1 MHRFYYLITGFLSV
15 FLFASSLSAETTDSL
30 IGKKVEN
37 FSLQDFRGKTVS
49 LIDQKEKSFIVIA
62 FLGTECP
69 LAKLYGGRLQKLSRE
84 FSEQG
89 VAFYA
94 IMSNQQDSLTEI
106 AAYAR
111 KHEIT
116 FPVLKDAGN
125 RVADQFGA
133 RRTPEIFILD
143 AERKIRYHGRVD
155 DQYGVG
161 YLRDEPQREDLKVAL
176 TELIA
181 KKPVSIASTNPV
193 GCFIGRIREPDSNS
207 IVTYSNQISR
217 IFQKH
222 CVECHRKGEI
232 APFQLTEY
240 QELAGWAET
249 IAEVVRDQ
257 RMPPWHA
264 NPAHGKFANDRSL
277 SEKEKELI
285 YQWVEHGAPEGNPAD
300 LPVPKKFITGWKLPQ
315 KPDAVFYMDDKPF
328 KVPAQAGKRGV
339 KYQYFTV
346 DPGFTEDKWL
356 TGAEALPGNRAVVH
370 HILIFARPPSGK
382 QVRAFGAGDQ
392 FLVGYVPGSREVML
406 PEGMAKKVPAGSK
419 LVFQIHYTPIGSEQ
433 LDRSKVGLIFTDES
447 KVTHQVVTAQVINQ
461 DFVRRRISIAANDD
475 NFKMEGTSPPN
486 DRSALLLG
494 FMPHMHLRG
503 KAFRYELRKTPDQ
516 PGEVLLDVPA
526 FDFNWQTAYK
536 IEKPIPL
543 KTGDYIHCVAH
554 YNNSDSNLS
563 NPNPNVPVSWGDQT
577 WNEMMIGYF
586 NVAIPKEEATA
597 ENEFKS
603 IAFRLVR
610 RRDKNSNGKLEQA
623 EVPLRELPIFFQA
636 DENKNAIVTV
646 EELAAL
652 LEKNRGKKKE

>member
-1 MHRFYYLITGFLSV
+1 MQRFYYLIPGFLSAC
-15 FLFASSLSAETTDSL
+15 LFASSLSAETPDPL

-37 FSLQDFRGKTVS
+37 FSLKDFRGKTVQ
-49 LIDQKEKSFIVIA
+49 LQDQKEKTIAVIA

-69 LAKLYGGRLQKLSRE
+69 LAKLYGGRLQKLSSE
-84 FSEQG
+84 FSKQG

-125 RVADQFGA
+125 RIADQFGA
-133 RRTPEIFILD
+133 KRTPEIFILD
-143 AERKIRYHGRVD
+143 ANRTIRYHGRVD

-161 YLRDEPQREDLKVAL
+161 YLRDEPKREDLKIAL
-176 TELIA
+176 SELTSQ
-181 KKPVSIASTNPV
+181 KPVSVTSTEAV
-193 GCFIGRIREPDSNS
+193 GCFIGRVREPDTNS
-207 IVTYSNQISR
+207 KVTYSNQISR
-217 IFQKH
+217 IIQKH
-222 CVECHRKGEI
+222 CIECHRKGEI

-240 QELAGWAET
+240 QEVAGWAET
-249 IAEVVRDQ
+249 IAEVIQDQ

-277 SEKEKELI
+277 SQKEKELI

-300 LPVPKKFITGWKLPQ
+300 LPAPKNFVSGWKLPQ

-356 TGAEALPGNRAVVH
+356 KGAEALPGNRSVVH
-370 HILIFARPPSGK
+370 HILVFARPPAGK
-382 QVRAFGAGDQ
+382 RVRVFGEGDQ
-392 FLVGYVPGSREVML
+392 YLVGYVPGSREVML
-406 PEGMAKKVPAGSK
+406 PKGMAKKVPAGSK
-419 LVFQIHYTPIGSEQ
+419 LVFQMHYTPIGSEQ
-433 LDRSKVGLIFTDES
+433 LDRSKVGLVFTDES
-447 KVTHQVVTAQVINQ
+447 EVTHQVLTAQVINR
-461 DFVRRRISIAANDD
+461 DFVRHRLSIAANDD
-475 NFKMEGTSPPN
+475 NFKIEGTSPPN
-486 DRSALLLG
+486 EQSALLLG

-503 KAFRYELRKTPDQ
+503 KSFRYELRKAPDQ
-516 PGEVLLDVPA
+516 PGEILLDVPA

-536 IEKPIPL
+536 NEKPIPL
-543 KTGDYIHCVAH
+543 ETGDYIHCVAH
-554 YNNSDSNLS
+554 FNNSDSNLS
-563 NPNPNVPVSWGDQT
+563 NPNPDEPVSWGDQT

-586 NVAIPKEEATA
+586 NVAIPIENATA
-597 ENEFKS
+597 ENRFKS
-603 IAFRLVR
+603 IAVKLVQ
-610 RRDKNSNGKLEQA
+610 RRDKNSNGKLEQS

-636 DENKNAIVTV
+636 DKNKNAIVTV
-646 EELAAL
+646 DELAAL
-652 LEKNRGKKKE
+652 IKSNQEKKKE